1 MPRAVTVPSVRIVR
15 GSSFREWPVP
25 LEVAQA
31 GDARRI
37 ADLYRQCGPFVYR
50 RCMRLLKNPDAASD
64 ATQEVF
70 LKLVRD
76 EERLTEH
83 KAIVPWMYQVATN
96 YCLNVRRN
104 SMRRGEDRADPD
116 LEVASTTSASAYPDR
131 VLAQAILSQFDAA
144 TQAVAVGVIVDGMDH
159 EEVAVALGVSRRTVS
174 RKLERF
180 LETARNYVMRSEFK
194 DGLTDAEAAAATA
207 ARSAS
212 RAGAG
217 ARA

>member
-1 MPRAVTVPSVRIVR
+1 MAFEVVQA
-15 GSSFREWPVP
+15 RE
-25 LEVAQA
+25 
-31 GDARRI
+31 ARRI
-37 ADLYRQCGPFVYR
+37 ADLYRECGPFVYR
-50 RCMRLLKNPDAASD
+50 RCMRLLKNADAASD

-76 EERLTEH
+76 EDRLAEH
-83 KAIVPWMYQVATN
+83 EVIVPWMYQVATN

-104 SMRRGEDRADPD
+104 SMRRGEDRADHD
-116 LEVASTTSASAYPDR
+116 LEVASTTPASAYPDR
-131 VLAQAILSQFDAA
+131 MLAQAILSQFDAA

-180 LETARNYVMRSEFK
+180 LESARNYVARSEFK
-194 DGLTDAEAAAATA
+194 DGLTGAEVASANA
-207 ARSAS
+207 ARAAS
-212 RAGAG
+212 RAGVG